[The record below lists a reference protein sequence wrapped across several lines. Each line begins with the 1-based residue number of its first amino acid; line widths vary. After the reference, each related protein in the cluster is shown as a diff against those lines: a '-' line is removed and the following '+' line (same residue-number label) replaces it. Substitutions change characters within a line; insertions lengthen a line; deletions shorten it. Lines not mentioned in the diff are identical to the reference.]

1 MLQQINL
8 YQEIVRKD
16 EQTLALRPLVLVF
29 LGGLVLLLSISG
41 LFLWQ
46 SVSLRHQLTTLQSEQ
61 TGLVT
66 RLAEL
71 TLLYPP
77 KEKSQL
83 LEEEVANLVLA
94 RAAREPLMHLLEIES
109 RKNSDG
115 FSALLESL
123 ARQNPA
129 GVWLRRVG
137 IAAGGHQL
145 LLMGSTHDPQL
156 APRYLQQLGQE
167 PTLAG
172 VEFERLQMDRSLE
185 DHGTIDFTLQT
196 TVEVKNE

>member
-1 MLQQINL
+1 M
-8 YQEIVRKD
+8 
-16 EQTLALRPLVLVF
+16 
-29 LGGLVLLLSISG
+29 
-41 LFLWQ
+41 
-46 SVSLRHQLTTLQSEQ
+46 TTLQSEQ
-61 TGLVT
+61 TGLVA

-83 LEEEVANLVLA
+83 LEEKVANLVLA
-94 RAAREPLMHLLEIES
+94 RDARGPLMHLLEIES

-123 ARQNPA
+123 ARQNPP